1 MREKIEQIKREAE
14 EKIEKILNSR
24 RFTRSKKYLFK

>member
-1 MREKIEQIKREAE
+1 MKEKIEQIKNEAI
-14 EKIEKILNSR
+14 EKIEKISNAR

>member
-14 EKIEKILNSR
+14 EKIEKISNSR